1 MYPLADPT
9 RSAPNGR
16 LLAHRAE
23 ETDSL
28 RAGPEWQG
36 AGVLERRFCSDNVV
50 SIVQPVD
57 GG

>member
-1 MYPLADPT
+1 MYSLGDPT
-9 RSAPNGR
+9 RSAANGR
-16 LLAHRAE
+16 LLGYRAE
-23 ETDSL
+23 DTDPL
-28 RAGPEWQG
+28 RAGPGWQG